1 MEKIIF
7 HIDMDSYFATCEQQ
21 ANPFLRGKP
30 IAVSG
35 HPDSRTVV
43 SAASKEAKK
52 LGVKSAMPIYEARRI
67 CPEIIFVPGD
77 FEKYVHITKKIISIF
92 LSFTDQVEV
101 TSIDEAFMD
110 VTPIAK
116 RYGGAISVANKIKME
131 LKKQVGEWMTCSIGI
146 APNKLMAKLASG
158 LKKPDGV
165 MQVPQKD
172 ILSVL
177 KTIELTDLC
186 GLGRQTEKHLNRI
199 GIKNLV
205 ELRQY
210 PLTKLIKE
218 FGQTGLQLY
227 NMSWG
232 RGSDDVPSYY
242 DAYQEKS
249 MGHQITLPKNTLDL
263 EYLNNTLLKLC
274 EKTGRRMREAGLAG
288 RVVSVFIRYNNF
300 EGISRQKAV
309 RINVDD
315 GYQIFEIA
323 RNILKSF
330 SFKYPVRLI
339 GVSVAKL
346 SPSNQS
352 LLPFADTKKKQAIL
366 QAMDIVNNKH
376 GEFTIQRACLLK
388 DLRLKRDL
396 PAHGLMR
403 KYL

>member
-1 MEKIIF
+1 MEKKIF

-35 HPDSRTVV
+35 HPDSRTVI

-52 LGVKSAMPIYEARRI
+52 LGVKSAMPIFEARRI

-77 FEKYVHITKKIISIF
+77 FEKYVHITKSIIRIF

-110 VTPIAK
+110 ITPVAR
-116 RYGGAISVANKIKME
+116 RYGRSIHVANKIKAE
-131 LKKQVGEWMTCSIGI
+131 LKQQVGDWMTCSIGI
-146 APNKLMAKLASG
+146 APNKLMAKLASS
-158 LKKPDGV
+158 LKKPDGI
-165 MQVPQKD
+165 MYIPQKD

-177 KTIELTDLC
+177 ETIELTDLC

-199 GIKNLV
+199 GIKNLE
-205 ELRQY
+205 ELRQF
-210 PLTKLIKE
+210 PLTKLIRE
-218 FGQTGLQLY
+218 FGQTGLQLS

-232 RGSDDVPSYY
+232 RGSDYVPSYY

-263 EYLNNTLLKLC
+263 EYLNNILLKLC
-274 EKTGRRMREAGLAG
+274 EKTGRRMREAKLAG

-309 RINVDD
+309 KINVDD

-339 GVSVAKL
+339 GVSVAQL
-346 SPSNQS
+346 SPSNQYA
-352 LLPFADTKKKQAIL
+352 LPFADTKKKQAIL
-366 QAMDIVNNKH
+366 RAMDTVNNKH

-388 DLRLKRDL
+388 DLGLKRDL

-403 KYL
+403 KFR